1 MIIEHES
8 NPSWAVAR
16 TPGTATPHRGP
27 VDEIEVLLRRYPL
40 LSPSET
46 QRCVTFLAGAPI
58 AERGALSSRPGMA
71 AKMDQLRR
79 DHPKPFRP
87 SMAVYIVTALLIVA
101 TLVSGLMAVA

>member
-8 NPSWAVAR
+8 NPSWAVTSKPR
-16 TPGTATPHRGP
+16 TTPHRP
-27 VDEIEVLLRRYPL
+27 VDEIEVLMRRYPL
-40 LSPSET
+40 LNAAET

-71 AKMDQLRR
+71 AKMDQVRR

-87 SMAVYIVTALLIVA
+87 SMASYAVFGMLIVA
-101 TLVSGLMAVA
+101 ILLSGLMVAG